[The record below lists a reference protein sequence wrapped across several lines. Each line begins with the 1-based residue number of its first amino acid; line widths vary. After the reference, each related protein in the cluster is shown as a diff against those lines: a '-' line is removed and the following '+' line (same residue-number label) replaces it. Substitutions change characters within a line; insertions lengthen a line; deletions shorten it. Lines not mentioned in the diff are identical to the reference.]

1 MDINTT
7 FQQLGIES
15 DERFACL
22 APGISFL
29 IDEFKFGRSKSKR
42 SNDLMRCLY
51 AIVSD
56 YKKFDSSVSKEFA
69 ITNAMKCNESWNVFD
84 TQTINTAVDI
94 CKKLIEF
101 DNILDKNTPIEINV
115 IVCEG
120 DLPEELKE
128 LLQQQDGSVSDTFKK
143 FRTSKINPNKIM

>member
-1 MDINTT
+1 MDFRSTLHE
-7 FQQLGIES
+7 LGIED
-15 DERFACL
+15 DEKFSCL

-29 IDEFKFGRSKSKR
+29 IDEFRFGRSKSKR
-42 SNDLMRCLY
+42 STDLMRCLLS
-51 AIVSD
+51 IVND

-84 TQTINTAVDI
+84 TQTINTAVAI

-101 DNILDKNTPIEINV
+101 DNILDKNPPIEINV
-115 IVCEG
+115 IMCKG

-128 LLQQQDGSVSDTFKK
+128 LLQQQDGSASDTLKK
-143 FRTSKINPNKIM
+143 FHTEKVNPSKIM